1 VIEVV
6 QGKLWNRPTP
16 LGEGDYG
23 PFFEACA
30 QGRLLIQICERCGHR
45 QFYPR
50 PFCVRCAADVA
61 WLETSGRGSLYTFTV
76 IRQFRGEPFASEL
89 PYALGM
95 VDLDEGVRMF
105 GGITDVDP
113 ADLRVGVPLVAY
125 AVEYEPGRAM
135 PHWRPAR

>member
-1 VIEVV
+1 MQVV
-6 QGKLWNRPTP
+6 QGKPWNRPAP

-30 QGRLLIQICERCGHR
+30 QGRLLVQSCPSCGHR

-50 PFCVRCAADVA
+50 PFCVQCAATPE
-61 WLETSGRGSLYTFTV
+61 WLEASGRGSLYTYTV
-76 IRQFRGEPFASEL
+76 IRQFRGEPYASEL

-95 VDLDEGVRMF
+95 VDLAEGVRMF
-105 GGITDVDP
+105 GGITGVDP
-113 ADLRVGVPLVAY
+113 AQVRIGMPLVAY

-135 PHWRPAR
+135 PYWRPAG